1 MYKKLPQIFKDYFRT
16 ENHYKDISKVG
27 KFALPYN
34 FWRQELSIPLKQTFL
49 T

>member
-16 ENHYKDISKVG
+16 ENHYKEYFKVG
-27 KFALPYN
+27 KFITLQLLRLGTFNPFKTN
-34 FWRQELSIPLKQTFL
+34 FL